1 MTSKDRSS
9 NFNIDSSTS
18 TDDTCSDANGSSES
32 SAGVVRGIARSFQ
45 QVSKRILVG
54 RLPKKVPPVV
64 SRAPPIARPPKLSV
78 PSKWGRISVKRVA
91 DISDRVSNVFDVFDA
106 VPTGNDSPSRTSTKD
121 TESHHVN
128 QSHSKEKVDAV
139 GKGHVRRCR
148 TLFEA
153 AMLRKW
159 ASFGGNLIKNTLLG
173 TIVFEVYGNTVYY
186 QAALIMQGGGS
197 DTTLPQRYG
206 NNLRSQYAV
215 VSTSGHFLSGGAGGF
230 AHSLMTNIFN
240 IFSLRSLPG
249 SGYFGYHIL
258 HHSLAHSILFGS
270 YELTKRS
277 LLKFSSKSLTHERP
291 YAASEMDAFTF
302 SLAEPEN
309 LSIVT
314 FSGGIAG
321 VFQNILSQ
329 VAEGL
334 EVDRKCSTSFL
345 TLLRDIKVQVRGCR
359 LSLPT
364 LQSHGVAFV
373 GTAIAFVAFEY
384 GMDLELV

>member
-1 MTSKDRSS
+1 MTSKDQPS
-9 NFNIDSSTS
+9 NFSIDSSSS

-32 SAGVVRGIARSFQ
+32 SAGVVRGIARSLQ

-54 RLPKKVPPVV
+54 RLPKRVPPVV

-78 PSKWGRISVKRVA
+78 PTKWGRISVKRVA

-106 VPTGNDSPSRTSTKD
+106 VPTGNDSPSTKES
-121 TESHHVN
+121 ESHHLN
-128 QSHSKEKVDAV
+128 ESHSKEKVDAV
-139 GKGHVRRCR
+139 GKGHVRRR
-148 TLFEA
+148 RNLFEA

-173 TIVFEVYGNTVYY
+173 TIVFEVYGNTIKY
-186 QAALIMQGGGS
+186 QAALTIQGGGS
-197 DTTLPQRYG
+197 DTTLSQRYG
-206 NNLRSQYAV
+206 NNLRSQCAM

-240 IFSLRSLPG
+240 IFSFRSLPG
-249 SGYFGYHIL
+249 SGYFGYHVF
-258 HHSLAHSILFGS
+258 HHSLAHSMFFGS

-302 SLAEPEN
+302 SLAEPVN

-321 VFQNILSQ
+321 IFQNILSQ

-334 EVDRKCSTSFL
+334 ERDRKCSTSFL
-345 TLLRDIKVQVRGCR
+345 ILLRDIKSQVRGR
-359 LSLPT
+359 RPSLPT
-364 LQSHGVAFV
+364 LQSNGIAFV
-373 GTAIAFVAFEY
+373 GSAIAFVAFEY